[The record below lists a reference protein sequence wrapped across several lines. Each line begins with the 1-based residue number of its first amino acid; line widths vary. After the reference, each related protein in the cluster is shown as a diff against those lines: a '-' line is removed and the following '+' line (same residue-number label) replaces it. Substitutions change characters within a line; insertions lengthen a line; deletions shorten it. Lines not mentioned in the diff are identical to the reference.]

1 MKWNSNHENVHLQSA
16 LIRAPLCGR
25 PTAIRPSARPTVHLF
40 FWNIF
45 YPFCLVL
52 IAIISLHT
60 QKAFWWRLCSW
71 CQGIFSS
78 LGTICM
84 YSTCMLKMKGMTDLF
99 RNPFFFTIAVNQLLF
114 LRGSRDPYHCELS
127 RRKPVLMCLLW
138 SFCDLAVHPPSWLWI
153 SVTANQYF
161 FGKSR
166 NKGVANKRCIFSPF
180 GQLLLRL
187 FLGWG
192 CAVTTL
198 K

>member
-78 LGTICM
+78 FGTICM

-114 LRGSRDPYHCELS
+114 ACANFCEVRGTLIIAN
-127 RRKPVLMCLLW
+127 
-138 SFCDLAVHPPSWLWI
+138 FLA
-153 SVTANQYF
+153 ANQY
-161 FGKSR
+161 SC
-166 NKGVANKRCIFSPF
+166 VSCD
-180 GQLLLRL
+180 L
-187 FLGWG
+187 F
-192 CAVTTL
+192 VI
-198 K
+198 

>member
-99 RNPFFFTIAVNQLLF
+99 RNPFFLPLLLTNCYSRARIF
-114 LRGSRDPYHCELS
+114 ARFAGPLSLR
-127 RRKPVLMCLLW
+127 
-138 SFCDLAVHPPSWLWI
+138 A
-153 SVTANQYF
+153 
-161 FGKSR
+161 
-166 NKGVANKRCIFSPF
+166 FSPQTSTHVSLVIF
-180 GQLLLRL
+180 LWFKPDTLHLGCEYQSPRTSISSGSHEIKALRISDVISLLSANS
-187 FLGWG
+187 F
-192 CAVTTL
+192 
-198 K
+198 